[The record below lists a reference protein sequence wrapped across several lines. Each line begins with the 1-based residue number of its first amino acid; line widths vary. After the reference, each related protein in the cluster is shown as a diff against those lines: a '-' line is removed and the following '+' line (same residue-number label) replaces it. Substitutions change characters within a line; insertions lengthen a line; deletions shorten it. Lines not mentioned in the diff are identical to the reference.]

1 MTEFSENIIKTIVQK
16 VIYIPDIDRYEYIDF
31 DNIDY
36 IELVNQTANIMIS
49 NLSKRE
55 SIEIIN
61 YYYENPTIALMVYDD
76 LIREKHIK
84 KKYLYKQL
92 TFMILVNKSIEYI
105 QQNYI
110 KK

>member
-1 MTEFSENIIKTIVQK
+1 MTEFSEEIIKTIVQK

-36 IELVNQTANIMIS
+36 IELVHQVANIMIN
-49 NLSKRE
+49 NLSKSE

-61 YYYENPTIALMVYDD
+61 YYYDNPTVALMVYDD
-76 LIREKHIK
+76 LITEKKIK
-84 KKYLYKQL
+84 KTHLYKQL
-92 TFMILVNKSIEYI
+92 TFMILVNKSIETI
-105 QQNYI
+105 EKNYI